1 MKFFF
6 IDADP
11 QSGDPNE
18 TEVDTILLLTN
29 DEYTVA
35 EYDSNLDKIV
45 RYENV
50 PLTSITMVE
59 LGLSQHQNLFKGPAL
74 PQLCVRINY
83 AVHGVDG
90 YFHMF
95 RSPNI
100 RFFNN
105 VAVVIKKNEEI
116 VGESLFRNSI
126 EISNRMVVHDF
137 KSLA

>member
-1 MKFFF
+1 M
-6 IDADP
+6 
-11 QSGDPNE
+11 
-18 TEVDTILLLTN
+18 LLTN

-74 PQLCVRINY
+74 PHLCVRINY

-116 VGESLFRNSI
+116 VGESLSKLKIDSRFQIEYCNRF
-126 EISNRMVVHDF
+126 EISCLKEF
-137 KSLA
+137 LQY